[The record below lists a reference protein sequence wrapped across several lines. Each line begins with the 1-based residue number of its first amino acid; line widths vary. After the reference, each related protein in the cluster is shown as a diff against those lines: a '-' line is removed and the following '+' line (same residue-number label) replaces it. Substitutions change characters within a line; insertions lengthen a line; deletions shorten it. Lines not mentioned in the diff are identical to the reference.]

1 MQKQF
6 LVSFILAAAIL
17 GSLSVS
23 TAKGQS
29 RSNNDEPKY
38 LIDLSETKLTG
49 FGNTNNV
56 FSLVNGELA
65 YASGASG
72 AFLFNYRFYI
82 GIYSLTLNSKHMMED
97 VYPSDHHPDENP
109 LLPTSINNKLCF
121 NHGGLMVGYI
131 INPNSLWHINANL
144 KFGGG
149 MLALMD
155 KDFDFTDFE
164 QHHRDRVG
172 VVTPELDLEIN
183 LARWCKFGVSLG
195 YRFVYGVSN
204 DTYTNSMGEKVK
216 YDLSSP
222 TLAFKFHFG
231 SFGPK
236 ENGSK

>member
-72 AFLFNYRFYI
+72 AFLFNYRFYV
-82 GIYSLTLNSKHMMED
+82 GIYSLNLNSKHKMED
-97 VYPSDHHPDENP
+97 IYPSEHHPDENP
-109 LLPTSINNKLCF
+109 LQPTHTNHKLCF

-131 INPNSLWHINANL
+131 HNPNNL
-144 KFGGG
+144 
-149 MLALMD
+149 
-155 KDFDFTDFE
+155 
-164 QHHRDRVG
+164 
-172 VVTPELDLEIN
+172 
-183 LARWCKFGVSLG
+183 
-195 YRFVYGVSN
+195 
-204 DTYTNSMGEKVK
+204 
-216 YDLSSP
+216 
-222 TLAFKFHFG
+222 
-231 SFGPK
+231 
-236 ENGSK
+236 